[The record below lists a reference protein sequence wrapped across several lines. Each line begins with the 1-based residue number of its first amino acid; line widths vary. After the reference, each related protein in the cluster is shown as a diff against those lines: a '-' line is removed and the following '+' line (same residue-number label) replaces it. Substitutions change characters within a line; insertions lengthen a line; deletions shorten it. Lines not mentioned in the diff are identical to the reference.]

1 VEAGARPAFPRPA
14 PGAHKSQCFSVH
26 TIKTIGRVFWGNAF
40 RYTVDDS
47 QAGMS
52 AANIPAQRPGRSS
65 SLALRQAAGSR
76 MQPAPDQSPP
86 PAAGKVETERRSARQ
101 LADAAAAVDRER
113 AHRTALAERLNRQ
126 GDAVVARLGGLAA
139 ALRARPRAAAG

>member
-1 VEAGARPAFPRPA
+1 
-14 PGAHKSQCFSVH
+14 
-26 TIKTIGRVFWGNAF
+26 
-40 RYTVDDS
+40 
-47 QAGMS
+47 
-52 AANIPAQRPGRSS
+52 
-65 SLALRQAAGSR
+65 

-86 PAAGKVETERRSARQ
+86 PATGKVETERRSARQ

-139 ALRARPRAAAG
+139 ALRARPRVAAG